1 MAHPAL
7 VQLGSFVGHSRHKG
21 RAREDVRQEYKVRL
35 QASKS
40 YRISNSADLNEKRRD
55 GRIRGGRMAGF
66 ERSGKLHHPPS
77 LPPGGHHHAGC
88 RGGMRRGLKR
98 EPISP
103 ERPISEN
110 RQNRSLER
118 RRWKRGRGLS
128 RALKVEGQAEAE
140 RRLVP
145 RRPSNSDLVLES
157 KGPSRRR

>member
-66 ERSGKLHHPPS
+66 ERSGKLHHPPPPPRWPS
-77 LPPGGHHHAGC
+77 SCGLPRWHEAG
-88 RGGMRRGLKR
+88 GLKR

>member
-66 ERSGKLHHPPS
+66 E
-77 LPPGGHHHAGC
+77 
-88 RGGMRRGLKR
+88 
-98 EPISP
+98 
-103 ERPISEN
+103 
-110 RQNRSLER
+110 
-118 RRWKRGRGLS
+118 GRAS
-128 RALKVEGQAEAE
+128 FTT
-140 RRLVP
+140 P
-145 RRPSNSDLVLES
+145 RPSPPVAIIM
-157 KGPSRRR
+157 RAAAVA